1 MDRMDTIVSSPR
13 TTGWR
18 RWLPVV
24 LSIGSGLWLFGAA
37 GLAFHWFRAP
47 HLVFVALIA
56 AAPGVAQL
64 VTGAPVRPL
73 YSAVFFCVLTLF
85 LFCVVIFVYLA
96 PFAVMLAPAVVC
108 LGVAWRLTRQRTPSV
123 PHPVTSGHA
132 E

>member
-1 MDRMDTIVSSPR
+1 MDTIVSSPR
-13 TTGWR
+13 TTAWR
-18 RWLPVV
+18 RRLPVV

-37 GLAFHWFRAP
+37 GLFIAADGPP
-47 HLVFVALIA
+47 HLVFVAAIA

-64 VTGAPVRPL
+64 VAGAPIRPL

-85 LFCVVIFVYLA
+85 VFCVVIFVYFA
-96 PFAVMLAPAVVC
+96 PFAVMLAAPAVC

-123 PHPVTSGHA
+123 PQPVTSGHA

>member
-1 MDRMDTIVSSPR
+1 MDTIVNPPR
-13 TTGWR
+13 TAALQ

-37 GLAFHWFRAP
+37 GLFIAAGGEP
-47 HLVFVALIA
+47 YLLFVAPIA

-73 YSAVFFCVLTLF
+73 YSAAFFCVLTLF
-85 LFCVVIFVYLA
+85 VFCVVTFIVFVA
-96 PFAVMLAPAVVC
+96 FAYMLAAPAVC

-123 PHPVTSGHA
+123 PQPVTSGHA

>member
-1 MDRMDTIVSSPR
+1 MSSPQAA
-13 TTGWR
+13 GWR

-37 GLAFHWFRAP
+37 GLFIDAGYGA
-47 HLVFVALIA
+47 HLMFVAPIA

-64 VTGAPVRPL
+64 VTRTPFRPL
-73 YSAVFFCVLTLF
+73 YSAAFFCVLTLF
-85 LFCVVIFVYLA
+85 VFCVVTFIVFVA
-96 PFAVMLAPAVVC
+96 FAYMLAPAVVC

-123 PHPVTSGHA
+123 PQPVTSGHV

>member
-1 MDRMDTIVSSPR
+1 M
-13 TTGWR
+13 
-18 RWLPVV
+18 
-24 LSIGSGLWLFGAA
+24 
-37 GLAFHWFRAP
+37 
-47 HLVFVALIA
+47 FVALIA

-123 PHPVTSGHA
+123 PQPVTSGLA